1 LVSKAFVAVTV
12 HVPAAVLLKLP
23 DVIEHP
29 VPETVYE
36 TEPEPEPP
44 LVCKV
49 IGEPNVPVV
58 DVTVTVAC
66 GISEITP
73 HLIAILSVMEP
84 AYAEIPIPTIP
95 AGHRTMSGVRVPE

>member
-1 LVSKAFVAVTV
+1 LVAVTV

-44 LVCKV
+44 LVVNETVDPK
-49 IGEPNVPVV
+49 VPVV
-58 DVTVTVAC
+58 EV
-66 GISEITP
+66 IEI
-73 HLIAILSVMEP
+73 LD
-84 AYAEIPIPTIP
+84 
-95 AGHRTMSGVRVPE
+95 

>member
-1 LVSKAFVAVTV
+1 M

-44 LVCKV
+44 LVCNV
-49 IGEPNVPVV
+49 IDEPNVPVV
-58 DVTVTVAC
+58 VEVIERLD
-66 GISEITP
+66 
-73 HLIAILSVMEP
+73 
-84 AYAEIPIPTIP
+84 
-95 AGHRTMSGVRVPE
+95 